1 MINTI
6 TDKESQIFRLP
17 NSIVKVAGDGITQH
31 VALDS
36 CNLSGHNINIIGHDI
51 EVLPDMF
58 TISHP
63 GGSFGLDTL
72 DIKVAA
78 HQPSN
83 FFKFLINSSRLYWRD
98 ELEVRTASMSPAAA
112 DTYISDHKF
121 NIDGPLLTPEEIRA
135 QKQCL
140 INKIFTIGYLLHN
153 YKSQETTWIPFVLDS
168 TVDNDK
174 NPSGCSGKSFMF
186 RALSNFTRCATLSG
200 CCLNRLEFGF
210 GFETLKD
217 DFRVAVVDDYI
228 DGGKLKHLCK
238 VAMGDLEIHE
248 IMHKPHVIPF
258 QSSPKFV
265 IISNNKPK
273 RLNKSIASKL
283 RFVYFSDY
291 YHMRTGEDDYLE
303 TRQIRTDFNKNLF
316 CSEYTEAE
324 WEADINFV
332 LQCVKFYLSIAPLQ
346 L

>member
-1 MINTI
+1 
-6 TDKESQIFRLP
+6 
-17 NSIVKVAGDGITQH
+17 
-31 VALDS
+31 
-36 CNLSGHNINIIGHDI
+36 
-51 EVLPDMF
+51 
-58 TISHP
+58 
-63 GGSFGLDTL
+63 
-72 DIKVAA
+72 
-78 HQPSN
+78 
-83 FFKFLINSSRLYWRD
+83 
-98 ELEVRTASMSPAAA
+98 
-112 DTYISDHKF
+112 
-121 NIDGPLLTPEEIRA
+121 
-135 QKQCL
+135 
-140 INKIFTIGYLLHN
+140 
-153 YKSQETTWIPFVLDS
+153 
-168 TVDNDK
+168 
-174 NPSGCSGKSFMF
+174 
-186 RALSNFTRCATLSG
+186 
-200 CCLNRLEFGF
+200 
-210 GFETLKD
+210 
-217 DFRVAVVDDYI
+217 
-228 DGGKLKHLCK
+228 
-238 VAMGDLEIHE
+238 MGDLEIHE